1 MVVSHHMFMKV
12 LSICYIFVTKKKN
25 KKNEKEGGE
34 EKFKT
39 DAAEMILNLHNL
51 SI

>member
-12 LSICYIFVTKKKN
+12 LSICYIFVTRKKKM
-25 KKNEKEGGE
+25 KNEKEGGE

-39 DAAEMILNLHNL
+39 DAAELVLNL
-51 SI
+51 